1 MIRQNYLKILFQF
14 CDRFSKWTIQ
24 SPHIMGDSQTGCAT
38 LNKEKTKVKELDKN
52 K

>member
-1 MIRQNYLKILFQF
+1 MGSKFCFN

-24 SPHIMGDSQTGCAT
+24 SPHMLGDSQTGCAT